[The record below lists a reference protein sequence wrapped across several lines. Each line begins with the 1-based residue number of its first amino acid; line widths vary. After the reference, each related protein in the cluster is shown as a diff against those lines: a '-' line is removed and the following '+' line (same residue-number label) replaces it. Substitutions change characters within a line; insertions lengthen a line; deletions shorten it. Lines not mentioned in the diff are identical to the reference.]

1 LVLFLFFR
9 AKEMVDMH
17 VSSVCQ
23 QKNITKASPME
34 LVIDNSLLHVNFV
47 DQLLLSSGE
56 IDFKN

>member
-1 LVLFLFFR
+1 
-9 AKEMVDMH
+9 MVDMH